1 MEKVDLIECPRDAM
15 QGIKSFIPT
24 ARKVE
29 YIQMLLNCN
38 FHTLDLGSF
47 VSPKAIPQMQDT
59 KEVIRQLDFSRSNSK
74 ILTVVVNERG
84 TQEAVQFEQI
94 DCLGYPFSISE
105 TFQMRNTHKT
115 IQESLGVLR
124 SIYAISAAAKKELV
138 VYLSMGFGNP
148 YGEEWNLDLVNYWV
162 SELVNIGVKVISLS
176 DTVGSS
182 NASIIESVY
191 RFLIPKFPEITFGAH
206 LHTTKSSWF
215 EKLNAAY
222 MSGCRRFD
230 GAIQGFGGCPMA
242 GDALVGN
249 MPTEQ
254 MLSYFAQQKAVH
266 FIETLGFESAHNRAT
281 MLFGEYV

>member
-15 QGIKSFIPT
+15 QGIKTFIPT

-84 TQEAVQFEQI
+84 AQEAVQFDQI

-115 IQESLGVLR
+115 IQESLAVLR

-266 FIETLGFESAHNRAT
+266 SIETLGFESAHNRAT

>member
-84 TQEAVQFEQI
+84 AQEAVQFEQI

-115 IQESLGVLR
+115 IQESLTVLR

-266 FIETLGFESAHNRAT
+266 SIETLAFESAHNRAT

>member
-1 MEKVDLIECPRDAM
+1 MKKVDLIECPRDAM
-15 QGIKSFIPT
+15 QGIKTFIPT

-84 TQEAVQFEQI
+84 AQEAVQFEEI

-124 SIYAISAAAKKELV
+124 SCLLYTSP
-138 VYLSMGFGNP
+138 SP
-148 YGEEWNLDLVNYWV
+148 
-162 SELVNIGVKVISLS
+162 
-176 DTVGSS
+176 
-182 NASIIESVY
+182 
-191 RFLIPKFPEITFGAH
+191 R
-206 LHTTKSSWF
+206 
-215 EKLNAAY
+215 
-222 MSGCRRFD
+222 
-230 GAIQGFGGCPMA
+230 
-242 GDALVGN
+242 DA
-249 MPTEQ
+249 
-254 MLSYFAQQKAVH
+254 
-266 FIETLGFESAHNRAT
+266 
-281 MLFGEYV
+281 